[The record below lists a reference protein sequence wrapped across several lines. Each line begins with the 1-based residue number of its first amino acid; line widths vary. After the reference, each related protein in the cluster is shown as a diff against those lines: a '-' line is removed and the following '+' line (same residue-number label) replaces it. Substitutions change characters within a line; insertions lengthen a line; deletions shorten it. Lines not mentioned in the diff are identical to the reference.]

1 MLCTSL
7 SCLRVLALRRLPKQ
21 ELTGSSAAASPVQLW
36 VFPSNQHRHCHDPGI
51 GSYTVLQDCRY
62 LSIALD
68 DVCLHITYK
77 IYKARKICCVFF
89 SPKMAI
95 LFFYRLRTV
104 GNSVLAHDL
113 AKIRQF
119 CQKGRMNI
127 YMDVLKMIY
136 TIEGVL
142 LGWKE
147 TLVHSYAFIGSSY
160 SGGSPQFWLEN
171 STHFILLQNLGS

>member
-1 MLCTSL
+1 
-7 SCLRVLALRRLPKQ
+7 
-21 ELTGSSAAASPVQLW
+21 
-36 VFPSNQHRHCHDPGI
+36 
-51 GSYTVLQDCRY
+51 
-62 LSIALD
+62 
-68 DVCLHITYK
+68 
-77 IYKARKICCVFF
+77 
-89 SPKMAI
+89 MAI

-142 LGWKE
+142 LG
-147 TLVHSYAFIGSSY
+147 
-160 SGGSPQFWLEN
+160 
-171 STHFILLQNLGS
+171 